1 MQKKGLINET
11 LNEILLKVI
20 SGIDYVSQIA
30 KETNKSIP
38 VVYRQLESLIG
49 LDILFK
55 ARSGKKVTYDINW
68 KKLSE
73 LISSRL
79 FEDYKIFSRSKTD
92 NLEINNLVKKI
103 PNSFFDDQKEFKKIV
118 YEFFTDNEISNML
131 GEFLV
136 DLKEAGKDF
145 IEYNKVA
152 FDKSIDMFLEIF
164 AIMPEERLKKIRKDK
179 NKSFL
184 DFLKLRSLQKKLVD
198 PMNKFIS

>member
-11 LNEILLKVI
+11 LNEILLKVM

-55 ARSGKKVTYDINW
+55 ARSGKKVAYEINW

-73 LISSRL
+73 LISDKL
-79 FEDYKIFSRSKTD
+79 FKDYEIFSRIKTRNVAVD
-92 NLEINNLVKKI
+92 DLIKKI
-103 PNSFFDDQKEFKKIV
+103 PKEMFDDRRELNKVV
-118 YEFFTDNEISNML
+118 YEFFTDNEIL
-131 GEFLV
+131 HILEEFLAN
-136 DLKEAGKDF
+136 LREAGKDF
-145 IEYNKVA
+145 VEYNKVA

-164 AIMPEERLKKIRKDK
+164 AIMPEEKLNKIRKDK

-184 DFLKLRSLQKKLVD
+184 EFLKLRSLQKKLFD
-198 PMNKFIS
+198 PMNKFVS